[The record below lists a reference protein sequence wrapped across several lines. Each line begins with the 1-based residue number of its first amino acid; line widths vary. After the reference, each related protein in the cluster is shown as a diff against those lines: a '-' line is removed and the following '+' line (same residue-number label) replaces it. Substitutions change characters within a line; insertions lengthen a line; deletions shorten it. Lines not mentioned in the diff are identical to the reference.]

1 MKKNPSRQKTT
12 ANDPV
17 ARFYIESSDLM
28 RILLIGAAGQLG
40 QDLLPVLEEWG
51 HDVTPVTH
59 KQLEICSAEA
69 VRQQVANAYPQ
80 CVINTA
86 AFHRV
91 DECEDQAEKAFAV
104 NVSGVRNLAQSAEE
118 AGAALVHFSTDYV
131 FGGEKRTPY
140 RESDLPQPLSIYAL
154 SKLAGEFVARRY
166 CSRHFVIR
174 TCGLYGMGGS
184 RSKGGNFVEA
194 MLRLAAQK
202 RTIRVVADQ
211 IVTPTSTA
219 DLSQRVLPLI
229 QSERYGLYH
238 MSSAGECSWH
248 EFATQVFRLANVSA
262 DLQPTD
268 SKSFGAKARRPAYSV
283 LDNCQI
289 RAAGIAEFRPWQEA
303 LADYMRRR
311 CG

>member
-1 MKKNPSRQKTT
+1 M
-12 ANDPV
+12 
-17 ARFYIESSDLM
+17 
-28 RILLIGAAGQLG
+28 
-40 QDLLPVLEEWG
+40 LEQHG
-51 HDVTPVTH
+51 HAVTPVTH
-59 KQLEICSAEA
+59 EQLEICSAEA
-69 VRQQVANAYPQ
+69 VRQQIASARPQ

-104 NVSGVRNLAQSAEE
+104 NVFGVRNLAQNAEQ

-131 FGGEKRTPY
+131 FAGEKRAPY
-140 RESDLPQPLSIYAL
+140 KESDLPQPLSVYAM
-154 SKLAGEFVARRY
+154 SKLAGEFAVRRY

-184 RSKGGNFVEA
+184 RSKGGNFVET

-202 RTIRVVADQ
+202 KTIRVVADQ
-211 IVTPTSTA
+211 VVTPTSTA
-219 DLSQRVLPLI
+219 DLAFRMLPLI
-229 QSERYGLYH
+229 ESERYGLYH

-248 EFATQVFRLANVSA
+248 EFATEVFRLAKVSA
-262 DLQPTD
+262 DLHATD
-268 SKSFGAKARRPAYSV
+268 SKSYGAKARRPAYSV
-283 LDNCQI
+283 LDNCQM

-303 LADYMRRR
+303 LAEYMRRR